1 MFNSCELGDV
11 VEAGAALGEL
21 RDVAGRTLEK
31 VIAPYRSVIFDTRYT
46 PTVYPGDW
54 TFHCGRLP

>member
-1 MFNSCELGDV
+1 V
-11 VEAGAALGEL
+11 LGEL
-21 RDVAGRTLEK
+21 RDVGGRTLEK
-31 VIAPYRSVIFDTRYT
+31 AKAPYRSVIFDTRFT